1 MNKLRVVVA
10 LAMVSALAVAVPL
23 IPAGAQPSCTRT
35 GNDNAN
41 DMHST
46 SGPDVLC
53 ARGGD
58 DRVAGRGGDD
68 VLLGEGGDD
77 LLLGGTGG
85 DELRGGGEGDTLI
98 GGPGQDL
105 LLGGIG
111 SDLIDATGGDA
122 DTVRAGGGMDV
133 CFVDQDDSA
142 GAASARSETRTAT
155 VRP

>member
-1 MNKLRVVVA
+1 MHKLRFAVA
-10 LAMVSALAVAVPL
+10 FVLLAMLAVAVQP
-23 IPAGAQPSCTRT
+23 IPVGAQPVCTRT

-41 DMHST
+41 DLPST

-53 ARGGD
+53 GRGGD

-85 DELRGGGEGDTLI
+85 DELRGGGEGGGEGDTLI

-105 LLGGIG
+105 LVGGIG
-111 SDLIDATGGDA
+111 SDLIDATGGDE
-122 DTVRAGGGMDV
+122 DDVRAGGGMDV
-133 CFVDQDDSA
+133 CFVDQDDS
-142 GAASARSETRTAT
+142 TRGCE
-155 VRP
+155 REI